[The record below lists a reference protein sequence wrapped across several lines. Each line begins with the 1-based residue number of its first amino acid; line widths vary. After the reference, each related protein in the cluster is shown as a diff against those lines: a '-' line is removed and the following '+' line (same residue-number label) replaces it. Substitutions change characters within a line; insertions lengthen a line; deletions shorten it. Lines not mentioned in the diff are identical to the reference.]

1 MGRRGLAILAAVVA
15 LGGIATVFIRLPR
28 GGFLGAFLG
37 SCAFLLGIIGASAAS
52 YFPVMLRATGDDALS
67 ITAYTGGGDEA
78 SLRVALR
85 WFLVGL
91 PLALVY
97 LAVVLRMHRGKAA
110 AAAEGEG
117 Y

>member
-28 GGFLGAFLG
+28 GGFPGAFLG